1 MIFNVS
7 SNSNHSMILWFYS
20 GTAQF
25 DLFFCFVLFG
35 WCCCGGRF
43 CCYCF
48 SFVGFVLMHW
58 DFVPYKDFVRLLV
71 ILKSQELRAE
81 KECEFKVSAAQELH
95 ITLCLCFRCLL
106 VLGIRISWSVVKPQ
120 QFGKVQEIKA
130 WQPPCP
136 LMLHR
141 SNVSTAILGIR
152 DYKLAEENNIVS
164 L

>member
-1 MIFNVS
+1 MCPPTQTIPWFS
-7 SNSNHSMILWFYS
+7 DSIL
-20 GTAQF
+20 AQLSLIYF
-25 DLFFCFVLFG
+25 FVLFG
-35 WCCCGGRF
+35 LVDVVVW
-43 CCYCF
+43 
-48 SFVGFVLMHW
+48 VGFVVTVFLLLVLFW
-58 DFVPYKDFVRLLV
+58 CIGILFLTKILVGLLV